1 MDSFLIPTIR
11 ISRYNTKW
19 IGPLML
25 LREKRNAFQAWEFPH
40 EPILWVALYE
50 HSKCKL
56 YQSIVR
62 PSYDSLRSLKKE
74 KWDDL
79 RMDDKYKL
87 MKMGTASANFEASIN
102 SLWRLI
108 NPYQSLINESTLKG
122 HSGAI

>member
-1 MDSFLIPTIR
+1 MDSFLIQTIR
-11 ISRYNTKW
+11 ISKYKTKW

-25 LREKRNAFQAWEFPH
+25 LREKRKAFQAWEFPH
-40 EPILWVALYE
+40 EPILWLALYE

-62 PSYDSLRSLKKE
+62 PSYDSLRPLKKE

-87 MKMGTASANFEASIN
+87 IKVGTASANFEASIN
-102 SLWRLI
+102 SLWQLT
-108 NPYQSLINESTLKG
+108 NSF
-122 HSGAI
+122 

>member
-1 MDSFLIPTIR
+1 MDSFLIQTIR

-25 LREKRNAFQAWEFPH
+25 LRGKRKAFQAWEFSH

-62 PSYDSLRSLKKE
+62 PSYDSLRPLKKE
-74 KWDDL
+74 KRDDL
-79 RMDDKYKL
+79 RMGDKYKL
-87 MKMGTASANFEASIN
+87 IKVGTASANFEASIN
-102 SLWRLI
+102 LLWQLT
-108 NPYQSLINESTLKG
+108 NSY
-122 HSGAI
+122 

>member
-25 LREKRNAFQAWEFPH
+25 LREKRKAFQAWEFPH

-74 KWDDL
+74 KWHDL

-87 MKMGTASANFEASIN
+87 MKVCTAAADF
-102 SLWRLI
+102 
-108 NPYQSLINESTLKG
+108 
-122 HSGAI
+122 